1 MPKVD
6 LASIEGKKMQHPH
19 MTEARGHVAD
29 DKPERISIEV
39 QASYARKIKAAAKAR
54 GLTIKQFVMQAL
66 DDKHSNL

>member
-6 LASIEGKKMQHPH
+6 LADIEGKKTRHPH
-19 MTEARGHVAD
+19 MAEATVNVAD
-29 DKPERISIEV
+29 EKPERISIEV

-66 DDKHSNL
+66 NEKHTNL